1 MSTPYNL
8 ALSMNYLK
16 FLLSTLFVIGL
27 IGTVEVAHA
36 GMRGIYLADTPQSYR
51 SECSGCHIAFP
62 PDLLPASS
70 WEKIMDGLAD
80 HFGSN
85 AQVEK
90 SVHKEIEYFL
100 IHNAGQ
106 SLGLKKGGSDLHI
119 TDTLWFNR
127 MHGKT
132 KKHFNDPLIGR
143 GSNCGACHVHA
154 ENGRFDENRIPGKA
168 EWSGLKQ

>member
-1 MSTPYNL
+1 MLIHLNVVL
-8 ALSMNYLK
+8 NRRKLK
-16 FLLSTLFVIGL
+16 FLFSFFFLISWVSVI
-27 IGTVEVAHA
+27 EVAHA
-36 GMRGIYLADTPQSYR
+36 GMRGIYLANMPESYR

-62 PDLLPASS
+62 PDLLPANS

-90 SVHKEIEYFL
+90 SEHKEIERFL
-100 IHNAGQ
+100 IQNAGQ
-106 SLGLKKGGSDLHI
+106 SLGLKSGGSDMHI

-143 GSNCGACHVHA
+143 GSNCGVCHVHA